1 MSQRMIIT
9 CPSSQA
15 ISRKILLR
23 KLYIISFH
31 ERNPYNSMGE
41 NKLIIFI
48 KKRLAL
54 ADVERFKGNVREE
67 AKNEKRP

>member
-1 MSQRMIIT
+1 
-9 CPSSQA
+9 
-15 ISRKILLR
+15 
-23 KLYIISFH
+23 
-31 ERNPYNSMGE
+31 MGE